1 MGVICGFFT
10 RIDGLFLFIILC
22 GFLLII
28 NTIYGIICLN
38 ELINQVNCLLNY
50 LNYLNSII

>member
-1 MGVICGFFT
+1 MGGICGFFT
-10 RIDGLFLFIILC
+10 RIEGLFLFIILC

-38 ELINQVNCLLNY
+38 ELTNQVNCLLNY
-50 LNYLNSII
+50 LIYLNSII

>member
-1 MGVICGFFT
+1 MDEICGFFT
-10 RIDGLFLFIILC
+10 RIDGSFLFIILC

-28 NTIYGIICLN
+28 NTIYGIICSN

-50 LNYLNSII
+50 LIYLSSII